1 MLATLLM
8 LLIGL
13 VLITMIIAANGYFVA
28 QEFAYMSVD
37 RSVLRARAENG
48 DASAKRALKVTDRTS
63 FMLSGAQLGI
73 TVTGLLVGY
82 VAEPFVGEATGILLG
97 SSGIPAGTGIAVGTV
112 VALVLATVVQMIF
125 GELFPKNLAIA
136 NPTPLA
142 LALARSTLIY
152 LAVFGWLV
160 LLFDKASNALLRL
173 IRVEPVHDL
182 DSTATAPELGRI
194 VDDSRLSGDL
204 PEELAVLLDRILDFP
219 NQDVEHAMIPRS
231 QTSALHASTTV
242 RDARLRMAVA
252 HTRYPVIHT
261 EENPIGVV
269 HLADVL
275 ACAPDDQRPVTTLMR
290 PPLVIPELMA
300 LPDALSRLLET
311 GNELAC
317 VIDEYGGFTGVLTV
331 EDLAEELLGEITDEH
346 DPEDVAKVEA
356 LAEHRWRIDGSVH
369 VDELERVIGR
379 EVPEG
384 DFETVAGLLIAI
396 DGGLLEPGDL
406 VTVLLPEVGA
416 DYVEELPVTRT
427 LRVEVLKVERYVPV
441 SVVIELREV
450 PVEPGEPTEDDRYA
464 TEEGAS

>member
-1 MLATLLM
+1 MLTTLLL

-13 VLITMIIAANGYFVA
+13 VLIAVIIAANGYFVA

-48 DASAKRALKVTDRTS
+48 DVAAKRALRVTDRTS

-82 VAEPFVGEATGILLG
+82 VAEPFIGEAIGILLG
-97 SSGIPAGTGIAVGTV
+97 STGIPAGTGIAVGTV
-112 VALVLATVVQMIF
+112 IALVLATVVQMIF

-142 LALARSTLIY
+142 RTLARSTLVY

-160 LLFDKASNALLRL
+160 FLFDKASNALLRL

-182 DSTATAPELGRI
+182 DSTATAAELGRI

-204 PEELAVLLDRILDFP
+204 PEELSMLLDRILDFP
-219 NQDVEHAMIPRS
+219 DRDVEHAMILRS
-231 QTSALHASTTV
+231 RASALHASTTV
-242 RDARLRMAVA
+242 QDARSRMAIA
-252 HTRYPVIHT
+252 HTRYPVIDT

-275 ACAPDDQRPVTTLMR
+275 TCAPDDQRPVTTLMR
-290 PPLVIPELMA
+290 PPLVIPELMT

-331 EDLAEELLGEITDEH
+331 EDLAEELVGEITDEH
-346 DPEDVAKVEA
+346 DPDDVATVEA

-396 DGGLLEPGDL
+396 DGGLLEPGDH
-406 VTVLLPEVGA
+406 VTVPLPEVGA
-416 DYVEELPVTRT
+416 DYVEELPVTRI
-427 LRVEVLKVERYVPV
+427 LHVEVLEVERYVPV
-441 SVVIELREV
+441 SVVVELREV
-450 PVEPGEPTEDDRYA
+450 PAEQGDPAEGGWNA
-464 TEEGAS
+464 TEEDAS